1 MKPGIPYDNTICTA
15 VDPVEL
21 SRIRDFVKSKAEVF
35 GFGDGDC
42 NRIVLAVDEACSNLI
57 EHAYKKDSTKLL
69 CVEIDSL
76 DKDFIIKILDNAIP
90 FDPLKVKQPDMEVY
104 FKTLKRGGLG
114 IKIMRLVMDE
124 ILYYPSNEQNQVN
137 TLILKK
143 HLN

>member
-1 MKPGIPYDNTICTA
+1 MKLDNSHNNTICTA
-15 VDPVEL
+15 GDAVEL

-42 NRIVLAVDEACSNLI
+42 NKIVLAVDEACSNLI
-57 EHAYKKDSTKLL
+57 EHAYQNDSTKLL

-76 DKDFIIKILDNAIP
+76 DKEFIIKILDNATP
-90 FDPLKVKQPDMEVY
+90 FDPLNVLQPDMEEY
-104 FKTLKRGGLG
+104 FKKLKRGGLG
-114 IKIMRLVMDE
+114 IKIMLMVMDE
-124 ILYYPSNEQNQVN
+124 ILYYPSTEQNPVN

>member
-1 MKPGIPYDNTICTA
+1 MKPDNSIENTICTA
-15 VDPVEL
+15 VDSDEL
-21 SRIRDFVKSKAEVF
+21 SRIRDFVKLKAEDF

-42 NRIVLAVDEACSNLI
+42 NKIVLAVDEACSNLI

-69 CVEIDSL
+69 CVEIDSF
-76 DKDFIIKILDNAIP
+76 DKEFIVKILDNAIP
-90 FDPLKVKQPDMEVY
+90 FDPSNVELPDMEKY
-104 FKTLKRGGLG
+104 FKVLKRGGLG

-124 ILYYPSNEQNQVN
+124 ILYYPSNEHNPVN